1 MCWSVTAV
9 ALVALDIYRMVS
21 TQDGLITLR
30 KASVQTMKTIK
41 EEKEVMENFAST
53 VSRHF

>member
-1 MCWSVTAV
+1 
-9 ALVALDIYRMVS
+9 MVS

-53 VSRHF
+53 VSRQF